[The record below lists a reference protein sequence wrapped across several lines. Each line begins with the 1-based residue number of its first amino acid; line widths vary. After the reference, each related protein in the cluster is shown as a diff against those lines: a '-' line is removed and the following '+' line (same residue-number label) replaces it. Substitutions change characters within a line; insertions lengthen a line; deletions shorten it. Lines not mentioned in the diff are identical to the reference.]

1 MYNQLKLK
9 IKYLSLINI
18 IILLFLK
25 EFNDQ
30 EICWTHKKS
39 QIKYDIPYWIIYFSI
54 YNSVCFLFYQFNYLF

>member
-30 EICWTHKKS
+30 EIC
-39 QIKYDIPYWIIYFSI
+39 
-54 YNSVCFLFYQFNYLF
+54 